1 MKRLFALLLTTLAW
15 PALAA
20 GLAVKVNVQ
29 WLYKNFPGPVT
40 LYEVKGDP
48 SLWETRSVP
57 DIAKA
62 PIGAPLRGASFELT
76 PGEHRRFAMVVQ
88 NSTDHPLYFFAAPHR
103 VQPEEAALGFKF
115 KCLCVNRTYAVGPK
129 EIWYRILELR
139 LGQNFMGNELTLT
152 HTLVGI
158 DKKRAAAF
166 STFSTEPLM
175 PDM

>member
-1 MKRLFALLLTTLAW
+1 MKRLFMLVLATLAW

-20 GLAVKVNVQ
+20 GPAVKIGVQ
-29 WLYKNFPGPVT
+29 WLYKDFPDPVT
-40 LYEVKGDP
+40 LYEVKDNP

-57 DIAKA
+57 GLTQA
-62 PIGAPLRGASFELT
+62 PIGTPIQGASFELT
-76 PGEHRRFAMVVQ
+76 PGQHKRFAMVVQ
-88 NSTDHPLYFFAAPHR
+88 NTTDHPLYFFAAPHR

-115 KCLCVNRTYAVGPK
+115 KCLCVNRAYTVGPK
-129 EIWYRILELR
+129 EIWYRVLELR
-139 LGQNFMGNELTLT
+139 LGQNFVGNELTLT

-166 STFSTEPLM
+166 STESLM